1 VPRQDFDFM
10 ALATL
15 SNEQKIRDRLKQL
28 GCGEN
33 SFVVFN
39 GVVGRTRFFEAMSG
53 KPGTQFKPE
62 DAERLSR
69 VIDEMKEIQSELQNR
84 LGNESNLIAIDWTRT
99 ERIATALTTRRVAKY
114 AVELGDH
121 SLDGFA
127 ERATE
132 FVKS

>member
-1 VPRQDFDFM
+1 M

-33 SFVVFN
+33 AFVVFN

-53 KPGTQFKPE
+53 KPGTQFKQE
-62 DAERLSR
+62 DAETLLRI
-69 VIDEMKEIQSELQNR
+69 IDEMEEIQSDLQNK
-84 LGNESNLIAIDWTRT
+84 LGYESNLIAIDWTRT
-99 ERIATALTTRRVAKY
+99 DRIGAALTTRRVARY

-132 FVKS
+132 LVKF